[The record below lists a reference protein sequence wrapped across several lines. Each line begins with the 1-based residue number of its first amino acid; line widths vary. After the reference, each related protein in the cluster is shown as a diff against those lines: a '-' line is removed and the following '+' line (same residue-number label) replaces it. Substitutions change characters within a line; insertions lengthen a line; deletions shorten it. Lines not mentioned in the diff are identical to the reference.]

1 MPPRPL
7 SLPFSGRKLRT
18 LREKAGLTL
27 DRLAAMCT
35 EQGHH
40 VTLSAISKIECCAN
54 MPSAALL
61 KALAAALKCSVE
73 DLLEDEQPA
82 VAS

>member
-7 SLPFSGRKLRT
+7 SLPFSGHKART

-27 DRLAAMCT
+27 ERLALKCA
-35 EQGHH
+35 EQGHDVH
-40 VTLSAISKIECCAN
+40 LSAISKIECGAN

-61 KALAAALKCSVE
+61 TALATALECSVD
-73 DLLEDEQPA
+73 DLLEDESPA